1 MGTRREGGA
10 PENKRRRRE
19 RERQGRRAEN
29 LAALWLQLKGYRI
42 LARRARTPGGEID
55 LIARRGKTLAF
66 IEVKARARRAGDFEA
81 APPDAHRRIEAS
93 ARVWG
98 AGRRG
103 ADQLNWRFDVIAIV
117 PGQLPHHLRDAWRPP
132 A

>member
-1 MGTRREGGA
+1 MAKTEGGA
-10 PENKRRRRE
+10 HERKWRRRE

-29 LAALWLQLKGYRI
+29 VAALWLQLKGYRI

-55 LIARRGKTLAF
+55 LIARRGAVLAF
-66 IEVKARARRAGDFEA
+66 VEVKARARRESAIEA
-81 APPDAHRRIEAS
+81 VLPGARKRIEDA

-117 PGQLPHHLRDAWRPP
+117 PGKLPHHLRDAWRPQS
-132 A
+132 